1 MKSTWRF
8 VVKIVGASLAFA
20 GMVCL
25 LVAYW
30 DKLAAGL
37 CSAKKSVAAK
47 CKCRGKCSEFDDYD
61 DELLYEQ

>member
-25 LVAYW
+25 LIAYW
-30 DKLAAGL
+30 DKLAAGA
-37 CSAKKSVAAK
+37 CSVKQSVAAK
-47 CKCRGKCSEFDDYD
+47 CKRRGKCSEFDDYD
-61 DELLYEQ
+61 AELLYEQ